1 MPDIRYI
8 CVSDLHLGAANSL
21 LTQLGPNPGEVSK
34 PSAVLVEF
42 ANCIR
47 ALVRHNESS
56 VKPTLILN
64 GDAIELALAQDN
76 IALMAFERFLEL
88 MFPIDGEALVAPK
101 IIFNPGN
108 HDHHLWETARE
119 TQYVDFLLGKRN
131 NKPGADLPPPW
142 HATNMFDPDLVDSC
156 LLNAAISRHAH
167 MTVQGVYVGTVYPNL
182 CLLNPDESKCVIFSH
197 GHFVES
203 IYMLMTT
210 LGNFVFPTR
219 VVPTQVWDIETENFA
234 WIDFFWSAMGRSGEV
249 GKDIE
254 HVYDMLL
261 VPKARNRLI
270 RQLARAVGHRW
281 VRWAPK
287 LGEWL
292 GLLSVP
298 FISSLVSSAGDLEKT
313 QIGEPLTPDAA
324 QGLKAYVEGPLAN
337 QIQEERKRPMQAKTT
352 FIFGH
357 THKPFSTGM
366 DFNHFPS
373 GMNVYNSGGWVVDS
387 KETDPTHGGA
397 IILVDEQMNAVSVR
411 MYNEAGQPTAYR
423 VRLEAVD
430 GPDNPL
436 HNRLAGWLN
445 STQDPWLSFSRVVAD
460 QVQTYHNNFRT
471 EFTPGAPSHGIL

>member
-8 CVSDLHLGAANSL
+8 CVSDLHLGADNSL
-21 LTQLGPNPGEVSK
+21 LTQLGPDPGDVDPSK
-34 PSAVLVEF
+34 PSEVLVEF
-42 ANCIR
+42 AGCLR
-47 ALVRHNESS
+47 ELVRHNESP

-64 GDAIELALAQDN
+64 GDALELALTQDN

-88 MFPIDGEALVAPK
+88 MFPINGEALIAPQ

-119 TQYVDFLLGKRN
+119 TQYVEFLRGKRSK
-131 NKPGADLPPPW
+131 KPGIDLPPPW
-142 HATNMFDPDLVDSC
+142 HATNMFDPDLLDSC
-156 LLNAAISRHAH
+156 LLNAVISRHAH
-167 MTVQGVYVGTVYPNL
+167 MTARKVCVGTVYPNL
-182 CLLNPDESKCVIFSH
+182 CLLNAGESNCVIFSH

-210 LGNFVFPTR
+210 LGNFVFPNR
-219 VVPTQVWDIETENFA
+219 VVPKQVWDIETENFA

-261 VPKARNRLI
+261 VPKASNRLM
-270 RQLARAVGHRW
+270 RQLARAVGHRS

-298 FISSLVSSAGDLEKT
+298 FVSRLVGKAGGLEKM
-313 QIGEPLTPDAA
+313 QIGQSLTPDAA
-324 QGLKAYVEGPLAN
+324 QGLRAYVGGLLAN
-337 QIQEERKRPMQAKTT
+337 QIQEERKRPMPAKIT
-352 FIFGH
+352 FTFGH
-357 THKPFSTGM
+357 THKPFSAAM
-366 DFNHFPS
+366 DFDHFPN
-373 GMNVYNSGGWVVDS
+373 GMSVYNSGGWVVDT
-387 KETDPTHGGA
+387 KDTDPTHGGA

-411 MYNEAGQPTAYR
+411 MYNEARRATAQH

-430 GPDNPL
+430 GPANPL
-436 HNRLAGWLN
+436 RNRLAGLIN
-445 STQDPWLSFSRVVAD
+445 SNQEPWLSFSRVVAD
-460 QVQTYHNNFRT
+460 NVDAYHANFRKRLKL
-471 EFTPGAPSHGIL
+471 ARI